1 MRMLS
6 SPRLCKKSHARA
18 QQLRKKGDPVV
29 HRMFR
34 YLAIAAVAMCLGTRS
49 FARDTPVV
57 GAGSTQCSA
66 YLAMSAADQLI
77 IVSWAQGFLSGVNV
91 GRATQT
97 GVFLQLPEFE
107 AVSAYYQSFCPAN
120 REKSIYLASTNFY
133 KTLQGRARKLLATP
147 R

>member
-1 MRMLS
+1 MIHSL
-6 SPRLCKKSHARA
+6 
-18 QQLRKKGDPVV
+18 
-29 HRMFR
+29 FR
-34 YLAIAAVAMCLGTRS
+34 YLAIAAIAICLGTPS

-57 GAGSTQCSA
+57 GAGSTKCSA
-66 YLAMSAADQLI
+66 YLAMSEADQLI

-91 GRATQT
+91 ARATQS
-97 GVFLQLPEFE
+97 GMFLQLPEFE

-133 KTLQGRARKLLATP
+133 KTLQGTARKVPATP